1 MLCGSNDRIE
11 QEILLMV
18 RPCPAYLGDAGFT
31 IKIINRQ
38 VQILQ
43 ITAAMGYE
51 KVKDTISVDQSSP
64 PETKRKHI
72 LFCAI

>member
-18 RPCPAYLGDAGFT
+18 RPCPAYPGDAGFT
-31 IKIINRQ
+31 IKIIIRQ

-43 ITAAMGYE
+43 ITAGMGYE
-51 KVKDTISVDQSSP
+51 KVKDTI
-64 PETKRKHI
+64 
-72 LFCAI
+72 